1 MEAHD
6 PTRTPNGKI
15 KGASRFDLI
24 ENYEEFERL
33 RGFDIRSL
41 RHNDSVQST
50 VRDSRDTRDPQRL
63 GEALMQRPNGMKIT
77 EWADHLER
85 AR

>member
-1 MEAHD
+1 MDQES
-6 PTRTPNGKI
+6 PNGTPLVKI
-15 KGASRFDLI
+15 KGASRFDLT

-33 RGFDIRSL
+33 RGFDIRGYL
-41 RHNDSVQST
+41 NVVHST
-50 VRDSRDTRDPQRL
+50 VQDTRDVRDPQRL
-63 GEALMQRPNGMKIT
+63 GEALLARPDGMSIT